1 MALLT
6 MTFIL
11 LLGVS
16 MAALLWALRPSKVQK
31 KELERLRKLAAKAKE
46 SEKEKEADAS
56 ILKKPYTG
64 SSSGIEAFL
73 ERVGM
78 RGRLGRLI
86 EQADSSSSPSKVIL
100 QTLGCGVAAGVG
112 AGMLGLPWMFA
123 PLPGLVASAI
133 PIGLLRFK
141 RGRRLKA
148 FNDALPDAIDL
159 MARALRAGR
168 SVASSIE
175 VVAEQGQEPVASE
188 FSQVFKQQNF
198 GLPFRESLIAMSERV
213 DSKDLQF
220 LITAMLV
227 QKETGGNL
235 TEILDRAAHVIRE
248 RIRIHGEVQVKTA
261 QGRLTGWILS
271 ALPIVMGV
279 LINFVN
285 PGFEKPLFTDP
296 TGRIMLYCGCGMLVV
311 GGIVIRKI
319 VNIEV

>member
-1 MALLT
+1 
-6 MTFIL
+6 MTFLVITFLL

-16 MAALLWALRPSKVQK
+16 TAILLWALRPSGAQK
-31 KELERLRKLAAKAKE
+31 RELERLRKLAVRVKDA
-46 SEKEKEADAS
+46 EKENDSEAS
-56 ILKKPYTG
+56 ILKHPYSG
-64 SSSGIEAFL
+64 SASGIEAIL
-73 ERVGM
+73 ERLGM
-78 RGRLGRLI
+78 RMRLRRLI
-86 EQADSSSSPSKVIL
+86 EQANTASSPSKVIL
-100 QTLGCGVAAGVG
+100 QMAGYSVGAGVAAGIF
-112 AGMLGLPWMFA
+112 GLPWMFT
-123 PLPGLVASAI
+123 PLPGLVAAAI
-133 PIGLLRFK
+133 PIALLRFK
-141 RGRRLKA
+141 RARRLKA
-148 FNDALPDAIDL
+148 FNSALPDAIDL

-175 VVAEQGQEPVASE
+175 VIAEQGQEPVASE
-188 FSQVFKQQNF
+188 FQQVFKQQNF
-198 GLPFRESLIAMSERV
+198 GLPFRESLMAMSERV

-311 GGIVIRKI
+311 GGLVIRKI